1 MSRTKK
7 SRKPGLGS
15 NGALKESVKK
25 DLVAPP
31 KRAKKSHGKAA
42 GNRQN
47 EATDSKTTQQS
58 GKKDPRLGNKTP
70 IFLGKPLI
78 KQPFSSNKKPKE
90 ASVTAIRT
98 AAPTEDN
105 GLMAELEAIEQNE
118 RLQFILEKQD
128 DDIELTES
136 EVDFFNEKMERHQ
149 VLRELLGLDE
159 EDEDEDENDYMN
171 KNKSSS
177 EDDLWDKFDNSDLSK
192 FE

>member
-1 MSRTKK
+1 
-7 SRKPGLGS
+7 
-15 NGALKESVKK
+15 
-25 DLVAPP
+25 
-31 KRAKKSHGKAA
+31 
-42 GNRQN
+42 
-47 EATDSKTTQQS
+47 
-58 GKKDPRLGNKTP
+58 
-70 IFLGKPLI
+70 
-78 KQPFSSNKKPKE
+78 
-90 ASVTAIRT
+90 
-98 AAPTEDN
+98 
-105 GLMAELEAIEQNE
+105 MAELEAIEQNE